1 MGNNTVTLLKDEEFA
16 HLYEGTGVQRPMM
29 ILEWEVAK
37 KCYDEF
43 REIFRVLA
51 NGVNN
56 LDVLEA
62 KLNRTLN
69 CAIEF
74 SDSDVI
80 DIFWCSSDS
89 IINGVALS
97 LYIDIEDNRA
107 KLSDTFDVELPP
119 FAEYRYECIYRY
131 ATPIILSTKEQ
142 VETDINDDEQNEQIH
157 YEVKLPYTNVTVLKT
172 LSELRDMAN
181 QIYSFSYPTEDNFFT
196 GDNDNLQVLTI
207 LKKYNITVRISEQ
220 ESRTL

>member
-1 MGNNTVTLLKDEEFA
+1 MGNNTVTLLKDREFA
-16 HLYEGTGVQRPMM
+16 HLYEGTGVQRPM
-29 ILEWEVAK
+29 IVEEWEAAK

-43 REIFRVLA
+43 RGLFQVLA

-62 KLNRTLN
+62 KLNRILN
-69 CAIEF
+69 CTIEF

-80 DIFWCSSDS
+80 DIFWCSSDP

-97 LYIDIEDNRA
+97 LYIDIEDNIA

-142 VETDINDDEQNEQIH
+142 VETEDIKEIH
-157 YEVKLPYTNVTVLKT
+157 YEVILPYTNVTVLKT

-181 QIYSFSYPTEDNFFT
+181 QIYSFSYPTENNFFT
-196 GDNDNLQVLTI
+196 GDNDNLSVLTI